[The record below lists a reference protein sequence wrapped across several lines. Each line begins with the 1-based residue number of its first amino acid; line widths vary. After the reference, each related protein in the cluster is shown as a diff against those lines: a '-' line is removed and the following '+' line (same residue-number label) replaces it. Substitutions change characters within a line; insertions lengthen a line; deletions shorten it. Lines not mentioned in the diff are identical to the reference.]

1 MRSKTTHRGRTVVA
15 TSGKHAVSLAMR
27 WPADELDGL
36 LGFAIRRTGPDRRPT
51 WLQSVLRFPGETI
64 QTGKLYDSSVAPIQ
78 SLVWSDHG
86 LSEDT
91 IILPGF
97 EGHAP
102 AEAHA
107 LGLEHAAIRK
117 LLLQLGI
124 EVELHL
130 VRLETVKHLID
141 TLHAHAARED
151 AWMYPWAQVYLPLS
165 ARRQLFVRIG
175 RSLRVLAA
183 LRARVT
189 APPPPTPAAG

>member
-1 MRSKTTHRGRTVVA
+1 MSMMTHKSSAGLDAGPANGPRLLLADHHRELEVACSALLATVDEGCPRMLTKQYRVFER
-15 TSGKHAVSLAMR
+15 AV
-27 WPADELDGL
+27 
-36 LGFAIRRTGPDRRPT
+36 I
-51 WLQSVLRFPGETI
+51 
-64 QTGKLYDSSVAPIQ
+64 
-78 SLVWSDHG
+78 DHMAA
-86 LSEDT
+86 EDT

-175 RSLRVLAA
+175 RSLRMLAA

-189 APPPPTPAAG
+189 APPPPPLTR